1 MVARI
6 ADAAYAERAPYGQR
20 QARRRENRRGQA
32 FGEGQRC
39 DIGPECTR
47 LRIHTLRAYLDIV
60 EISGID
66 DDAVFSLG
74 LTILRVPSALHH
86 DLERALIRV
95 LHDFDDV
102 PKGSRPEHRC
112 GDPMKE
118 VAEVNCDCVPG
129 CFIEK

>member
-47 LRIHTLRAYLDIV
+47 LRIPTLRAYLDIV

-86 DLERALIRV
+86 DLERALIGV
-95 LHDFDDV
+95 LPHFDDP
-102 PKGSRPEHRC
+102 PKASAPAHRP
-112 GDPMKE
+112 GNPTKDL
-118 VAEVNCDCVPG
+118 V
-129 CFIEK
+129 